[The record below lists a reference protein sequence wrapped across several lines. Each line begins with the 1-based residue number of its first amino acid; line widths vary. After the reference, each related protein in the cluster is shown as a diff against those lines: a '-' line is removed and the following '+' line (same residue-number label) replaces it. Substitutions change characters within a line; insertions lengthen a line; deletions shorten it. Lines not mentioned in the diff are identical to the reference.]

1 VLHRLFASGSDRAA
15 ERWREDYLIPET
27 EALDLHHLYRA
38 MAFLGQEIESNGQKT
53 LGTPR
58 CVKDLIEKEL
68 FERRRDLFRK
78 STWSFST
85 PPFSILKAAAGSQ
98 SVNGTTLSI
107 TGPILPD
114 GGRHGLGRR
123 GPTDLLRDVAGQ
135 HCRCQNSHTGSQ
147 TDERAFPVA
156 RDHGGG

>member
-1 VLHRLFASGSDRAA
+1 MLSGPFYLTVLHRLFASGSDRAA

-58 CVKDLIEKEL
+58 CVKDLIEEEL

-78 STWSFST
+78 ST
-85 PPFSILKAAAGSQ
+85 
-98 SVNGTTLSI
+98 
-107 TGPILPD
+107 
-114 GGRHGLGRR
+114 
-123 GPTDLLRDVAGQ
+123 
-135 HCRCQNSHTGSQ
+135 
-147 TDERAFPVA
+147 
-156 RDHGGG
+156 